1 MGKGK
6 RGKRKDGKKAG
17 LIAFGATLMA
27 YALLFPFHK
36 LGHFL
41 IGGSLATL
49 VSWAVKTMATPMQG
63 LDKHAKAK
71 AAMDVTIIKDDYARQ
86 VVETGVS
93 MLDALKTERD
103 AINEYVFTRRIDE
116 LRERLDKVLRNIIDD
131 PDEARYLRKM
141 NSYYLPTMVK
151 LLQGYRE
158 AKSRGAD
165 YAIMA
170 ERREDVLGALDQ
182 LNDALDNVLDTML
195 RNDLEDMDV
204 EIDVF
209 ERMLKS
215 DGLQPDDVTEALRRS
230 AHAAAEQSAAKKK
243 ASAAPELTAS
253 ASQLRQGAPVL
264 KVPDAPHAPDLTED
278 IRKRNSQ

>member
-1 MGKGK
+1 MAKGN
-6 RGKRKDGKKAG
+6 RNKRKNGKKAG
-17 LIAFGATLMA
+17 RIAFGVTLLA

-36 LGHFL
+36 LGHFF
-41 IGGSLATL
+41 IGGCFAAL
-49 VSWAVKTMATPMQG
+49 VGWAVKTMATPMQS
-63 LDKHAKAK
+63 LDKNAKSK
-71 AAMDVTIIKDDYARQ
+71 AALNVTIIEDEYARQ

-93 MLDALKTERD
+93 MLDALKKERD

-151 LLQGYRE
+151 LLQDYRDV
-158 AKSRGAD
+158 KGRGAD
-165 YAIMA
+165 YSVMA
-170 ERREDVLGALDQ
+170 ERRNDVLGTLDQ
-182 LNDALDNVLDTML
+182 LNKALDNVLDTML
-195 RNDLEDMDV
+195 RNDLEDMEI

-215 DGLQPDDVTEALRRS
+215 DGLQPDDVTDALRQS

-243 ASAAPELTAS
+243 AAPAPELSAS

-264 KVPDAPHAPDLTED
+264 RVPDAPHAPDFAAD
-278 IRKRNSQ
+278 VRKQNSK